1 MVAVKVTL
9 CPSLEVGSLE
19 VTIVVVEDGLTVTTN
34 RCDKLPL

>member
-1 MVAVKVTL
+1 MKVTL
-9 CPSLEVGSLE
+9 CPSFEVGSLE